1 ELNKELGPWLKQKK
15 NKDRLFKYSNIT
27 VTPNTL
33 ENPCQW
39 LNNHLRSFG
48 VPVVAGKR
56 RTKGKAVNVYFVD
69 TNAWDG
75 VRALVD
81 MRTRGIEASMEDHDM
96 VDLKTLTNSVNNFID
111 SINKGDFKPGWNILF
126 NKMDKQCVLAGQ

>member
-1 ELNKELGPWLKQKK
+1 
-15 NKDRLFKYSNIT
+15 
-27 VTPNTL
+27 
-33 ENPCQW
+33 
-39 LNNHLRSFG
+39 HLRSFG

-126 NKMDKQCVLAGQ
+126 NKMDKQCVLAGQMELRDELAQAFAQIADRFDDQAIEKSDPPSPT